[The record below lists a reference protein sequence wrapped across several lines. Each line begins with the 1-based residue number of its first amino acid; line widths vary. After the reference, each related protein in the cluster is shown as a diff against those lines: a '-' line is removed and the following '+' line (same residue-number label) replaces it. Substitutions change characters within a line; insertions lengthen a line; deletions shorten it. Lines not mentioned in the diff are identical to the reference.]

1 MGNVGLNNIYHC
13 HIVSD
18 RFWSFRRFY
27 ILFIFYLM
35 TVAGARF
42 VYSENF
48 FRAQKVK

>member
-1 MGNVGLNNIYHC
+1 MGNVGLNNISLYHGA
-13 HIVSD
+13 HNS
-18 RFWSFRRFY
+18 FGSFRRFY